1 MSKNTIIT
9 LALVLLLT
17 LSIPTMAEADYI
29 DLNDY
34 NLDLTVEQRIILEE
48 ELSTFVD
55 ISGEID
61 LGLIKI
67 ILGELEEDGEFEE
80 DYDQDSEKINYGQGL
95 AQRIKEFK
103 ANNEDWTGQE
113 LSNMIQNYKENN
125 SPPTAANDNANIN
138 QNNKPGVGNNPDS
151 HPVKDNHP
159 GKGNNPGKG
168 NQNLI
173 FISKNKLFKSSKTTG
188 Y

>member
-9 LALVLLLT
+9 LVLVLLLT
-17 LSIPTMAEADYI
+17 LSITTMAAADYI

-34 NLDLTVEQRIILEE
+34 NLDLTVEQRIVLEE
-48 ELSTFVD
+48 ELKTMID
-55 ISGEID
+55 IYGEID

-80 DYDQDSEKINYGQGL
+80 DYDQDSEKINYGRGL

-113 LSNMIQNYKENN
+113 LSNMIQNYNENN
-125 SPPTAANDNANIN
+125 LPAAASDNANVN
-138 QNNKPGVGNNPDS
+138 QNNKPGVGNNPDN

-159 GKGNNPGKG
+159 GKGN
-168 NQNLI
+168 
-173 FISKNKLFKSSKTTG
+173 
-188 Y
+188 